1 MCRSATEMSSTVIA
15 AFATL
20 WQFVNE
26 PLGFMLPGK
35 CGSELT
41 SVSCVL
47 QRCKLVYI
55 YIFLKLA
62 GPLVKLDEDSGAVY
76 EMSTEKSQQYFNN
89 WFIFSS
95 FFGLNAKY
103 LVPVFN
109 INICYLCSLFMNL
122 VLLCWFQ
129 SHSQQIH
136 IMYSQNM
143 ALALDNNDHIS
154 IKTWFQLFLN
164 KTLPH
169 LIRDI

>member
-1 MCRSATEMSSTVIA
+1 MTTCEWAFWIYVAWEMWKRADLYELCTSEMSD
-15 AFATL
+15 
-20 WQFVNE
+20 
-26 PLGFMLPGK
+26 
-35 CGSELT
+35 
-41 SVSCVL
+41 
-47 QRCKLVYI
+47 KLVYI
-55 YIFLKLA
+55 YIFKA
-62 GPLVKLDEDSGAVY
+62 GRSSGQTRWRQRCSLWNDKVVNW
-76 EMSTEKSQQYFNN
+76 TEISQQYFNN

-95 FFGLNAKY
+95 CFRLTAKY

-109 INICYLCSLFMNL
+109 INICYLCSLYMNL

-129 SHSQQIH
+129 SHSQQIS
-136 IMYSQNM
+136 IVYSQNM

>member
-1 MCRSATEMSSTVIA
+1 MLFFFFLLVIYDDWTNKYISNIKYFCVDLPLKWAAQWLQLLLLCDNLWMSLWDLCWEMWKWADLCELCTSEMSD
-15 AFATL
+15 
-20 WQFVNE
+20 
-26 PLGFMLPGK
+26 
-35 CGSELT
+35 
-41 SVSCVL
+41 
-47 QRCKLVYI
+47 KLVYI

-136 IMYSQNM
+136 I
-143 ALALDNNDHIS
+143 I
-154 IKTWFQLFLN
+154 
-164 KTLPH
+164 
-169 LIRDI
+169 